1 MVTLFVTFLNL
12 GFRSD
17 FLIQW
22 VKAYFIAWPVAAATA
37 FFVMMP
43 ARRLTERI
51 VSLIYPAQ
59 RPLTSWFDTGYRV
72 TPTAEGAVIL
82 VHRKLAE
89 WLWNAN
95 MVQLRT

>member
-1 MVTLFVTFLNL
+1 MEARARLILALVMSSVMVFMVTLLVTFLNL

-51 VSLIYPAQ
+51 VSLIDPTH
-59 RPLTSWFDTGYRV
+59 RP
-72 TPTAEGAVIL
+72 
-82 VHRKLAE
+82 
-89 WLWNAN
+89 
-95 MVQLRT
+95 